1 MADVI
6 FHTLAALG
14 FGALVGVA
22 LGLTGGG
29 GSIFAVPLLIYG
41 LGLAPVEAVPISLV
55 VVATTALA
63 GAVHSL
69 REGLIVWTPT
79 MLFALG
85 GIVGA
90 PAGIAVAGFVSPQWI
105 VAGFG
110 ALALAVGA
118 LMWHGARAHPEQ
130 SAAVRA
136 RSYTGG
142 DGAVCPLSPD
152 GRLRLTTPCALA
164 LVAAGFATGMLSGLF
179 GVGGGFLIVPALV
192 LVTRMGVHRAV
203 AVSLVIISIIGFA
216 GAVSVVWQRGL
227 EWGVLVPFAAG
238 GIVAIL
244 AMRRVAGRVA
254 GPVLQ
259 RVFAAAVT
267 LVGAAMLVES
277 IL

>member
-1 MADVI
+1 MAEII

-79 MLFALG
+79 VLFALG

-90 PAGIAVAGFVSPQWI
+90 PAGIGVAGLVSPQWI

-118 LMWHGARAHPEQ
+118 LMWHGARVQP
-130 SAAVRA
+130 SAVRA
-136 RSYTGG
+136 RSYAR
-142 DGAVCPLSPD
+142 DEGAVCALSPD

-164 LVAAGFATGMLSGLF
+164 LVVAGLGTGMLSGLF

-216 GAVSVVWQRGL
+216 GAASVIWQRGL
-227 EWGVLVPFAAG
+227 EWRVLVPFAAG
-238 GIVAIL
+238 GVLAIL
-244 AMRRVAGRVA
+244 ATRRIARRVA

-259 RVFAAAVT
+259 RVFAASVT